1 MSELKNQ
8 DKQQKALAKAEA
20 KRNKRSWV
28 YSIVLPVVRV
38 LFKTILP
45 VKFHGAEAVRGMEAP
60 FIIMGN
66 HTTMLDPFMLA
77 AAVPKYQIRFI
88 GKKELWKIPPF
99 AWFANQIKAIPV
111 DRHNTDMEAMRACM
125 RVTREGHVLGIFPEG
140 TRHHGGLM
148 TELESGVAMIALR
161 SKVPLVPVY
170 IAGKLG
176 FFRTLHVYVGQ
187 PIMMDDLRAE
197 GINTQ
202 TCQALL
208 GRITESYA
216 ALDAARPEA

>member
-1 MSELKNQ
+1 MSELKKQ
-8 DKQQKALAKAEA
+8 DQSLSKPADT
-20 KRNKRSWV
+20 NKPSKV
-28 YSIVLPVVRV
+28 YSVVLAAARV
-38 LFKTILP
+38 LLKTILP
-45 VKFHGAEAVRGMEAP
+45 VKYHGLEHVSDMKAP
-60 FIIMGN
+60 YILMAN
-66 HTTMLDPFMLA
+66 HTTMLDPFMM
-77 AAVPKYQIRFI
+77 AVAIPQYQIRFI
-88 GKKELWKIPPF
+88 GKKELWKVKPF
-99 AWFANQIKAIPV
+99 AWFANQIRAIPV

-140 TRHHGGLM
+140 TRHHEGLM

-176 FFRTLHVYVGQ
+176 LFRTLHVYVGE

-208 GRITESYA
+208 GRITQTYA

>member
-1 MSELKNQ
+1 MSELKKQ
-8 DKQQKALAKAEA
+8 DKNLAKSAE
-20 KRNKRSWV
+20 KKDKPSWV
-28 YSIVLPVVRV
+28 YSIVLPVVRG

-45 VKFHGAEAVRGMEAP
+45 VKYHGLENVRDMEAP

-88 GKKELWKIPPF
+88 GKKELWKIRPF
-99 AWFANQIKAIPV
+99 AWFANNIKAIPV

-161 SKVPLVPVY
+161 SRVPLVPVY

-176 FFRTLHVYVGQ
+176 LFRTLHVYVGK
-187 PIMMDDLRAE
+187 PIKMDDLRE
-197 GINTQ
+197 MGINTE
-202 TCQALL
+202 TCGMLL
-208 GRITESYA
+208 GRITETYA

>member
-1 MSELKNQ
+1 MSELKKQ
-8 DKQQKALAKAEA
+8 DKNLAKPAE
-20 KRNKRSWV
+20 KKDKLSWV

-45 VKFHGAEAVRGMEAP
+45 VKFHGAEDVRSMEAP
-60 FIIMGN
+60 FILMAN
-66 HTTMLDPFMLA
+66 HTTMLDPFMMA
-77 AAVPKYQIRFI
+77 AAIPKYQIRFI
-88 GKKELWKIPPF
+88 GKKELWKFPPF

-140 TRHHGGLM
+140 TRHHKGLM

-176 FFRTLHVYVGQ
+176 LFRTLHVYVGK
-187 PIMMDDLRAE
+187 PIMMDDLRE
-197 GINTQ
+197 MGINTE
-202 TCQALL
+202 TCGMLL
-208 GRITESYA
+208 GRISEAYA
-216 ALDAARPEA
+216 ALDAARPDA

>member
-1 MSELKNQ
+1 M
-8 DKQQKALAKAEA
+8 
-20 KRNKRSWV
+20 
-28 YSIVLPVVRV
+28 
-38 LFKTILP
+38 
-45 VKFHGAEAVRGMEAP
+45 
-60 FIIMGN
+60 
-66 HTTMLDPFMLA
+66 
-77 AAVPKYQIRFI
+77 
-88 GKKELWKIPPF
+88 
-99 AWFANQIKAIPV
+99 

-140 TRHHGGLM
+140 TRHHEGLM

-176 FFRTLHVYVGQ
+176 LFRTLHVYVGE

-208 GRITESYA
+208 GRITQTYA

>member
-1 MSELKNQ
+1 MSELKKQ
-8 DKQQKALAKAEA
+8 DKNLSKPADT
-20 KRNKRSWV
+20 NKPSKV
-28 YSIVLPVVRV
+28 YSVVLAAARV
-38 LFKTILP
+38 LLKTILP
-45 VKFHGAEAVRGMEAP
+45 VKYHGLEHVSDMKAP
-60 FIIMGN
+60 YILMAN
-66 HTTMLDPFMLA
+66 HTTMLDPFMM
-77 AAVPKYQIRFI
+77 AVAIPQYQIRFI
-88 GKKELWKIPPF
+88 GKKELWKIKPF
-99 AWFANQIKAIPV
+99 AWFANQIRAIPV

-140 TRHHGGLM
+140 TRHHEGLM

-176 FFRTLHVYVGQ
+176 LFRTLHVYVGE
-187 PIMMDDLRAE
+187 PILMDDLRAE

-208 GRITESYA
+208 GRITETYA

>member
-1 MSELKNQ
+1 MSELKKQ
-8 DKQQKALAKAEA
+8 DKNLSKPADT
-20 KRNKRSWV
+20 NKPSKV
-28 YSIVLPVVRV
+28 YSFVLAVAQG
-38 LFKTILP
+38 LLKTILP
-45 VKFHGAEAVRGMEAP
+45 VKYHGLEQINDLKAP
-60 FIIMGN
+60 YILMAN
-66 HTTMLDPFMLA
+66 HTTMLDPFMM
-77 AAVPKYQIRFI
+77 AVAIPQYQIRFI
-88 GKKELWKIPPF
+88 GKKELWKIKPF
-99 AWFANQIKAIPV
+99 AWFANQIRAIPV

-140 TRHHGGLM
+140 TRHHQGLM

-176 FFRTLHVYVGQ
+176 LFRTLHVYVGQ

-208 GRITESYA
+208 GRITETYA
-216 ALDAARPEA
+216 ALDAARPKA

>member
-1 MSELKNQ
+1 MSELKKQ
-8 DKQQKALAKAEA
+8 DQSLSKPADT
-20 KRNKRSWV
+20 NKPSKV
-28 YSIVLPVVRV
+28 YSVVLAAARV
-38 LFKTILP
+38 LLKTILP
-45 VKFHGAEAVRGMEAP
+45 VKYHGLEHVSDMKAP
-60 FIIMGN
+60 YILMAN
-66 HTTMLDPFMLA
+66 HTTMLDPFMM
-77 AAVPKYQIRFI
+77 AVAIPQYQIRFI
-88 GKKELWKIPPF
+88 GKKELWKVKPF
-99 AWFANQIKAIPV
+99 AWFANQIRAIPV

-140 TRHHGGLM
+140 TRHHEGLM

-176 FFRTLHVYVGQ
+176 LFRTLHVYVGE
-187 PIMMDDLRAE
+187 PIMMDDLRTE

-208 GRITESYA
+208 GRITKIGRA
-216 ALDAARPEA
+216 HV

>member
-1 MSELKNQ
+1 MSELKKQ
-8 DKQQKALAKAEA
+8 DKNLAKPAE
-20 KRNKRSWV
+20 KKDKPSWV
-28 YSIVLPVVRV
+28 YTIVLPVVRV

-45 VKFHGAEAVRGMEAP
+45 VKFHGAEDVRSMEAP
-60 FIIMGN
+60 FILMAN
-66 HTTMLDPFMLA
+66 HTTMLDPFMMA
-77 AAVPKYQIRFI
+77 AAIPKYQIRFI
-88 GKKELWKIPPF
+88 GKKELWKFPPF

-140 TRHHGGLM
+140 TRHHKGLM

-176 FFRTLHVYVGQ
+176 LFRTLHVYVGK
-187 PIMMDDLRAE
+187 PIMMDDLRE
-197 GINTQ
+197 MGINTE
-202 TCQALL
+202 TCGMLL
-208 GRITESYA
+208 GRISEAYA
-216 ALDAARPEA
+216 ALDAARPDA

>member
-1 MSELKNQ
+1 MSEVKNQ
-8 DKQQKALAKAEA
+8 DKKLAKV
-20 KRNKRSWV
+20 KDKKDKPSWV
-28 YSIVLPVVRV
+28 YSIVLPVVRL

-45 VKFHGAEAVRGMEAP
+45 VKYHGLENIRSLEAP
-60 FIIMGN
+60 YIIMGN
-66 HTTMLDPFMLA
+66 HITMLDPFMLA
-77 AAVPKYQIRFI
+77 AAAPKYQIRFI
-88 GKKELWKIPPF
+88 GKKELWKIKPF
-99 AWFANQIKAIPV
+99 AWFANNIKAIPV

-176 FFRTLHVYVGQ
+176 LFRRLHVYVGK
-187 PIMMDDLRAE
+187 PIMMEDLRE
-197 GINTQ
+197 MGINTE
-202 TCQALL
+202 TCGMLL
-208 GRITESYA
+208 GRITQTYA
-216 ALDAARPEA
+216 ALAEAHPET

>member
-1 MSELKNQ
+1 MSELKKQ
-8 DKQQKALAKAEA
+8 DKNLTKSEDTNKPSKVYAFVLAVAQGLLK
-20 KRNKRSWV
+20 S
-28 YSIVLPVVRV
+28 
-38 LFKTILP
+38 ILP
-45 VKFHGAEAVRGMEAP
+45 VKYHGLEHVKDLQAP
-60 FIIMGN
+60 YILMAN
-66 HTTMLDPFMLA
+66 HTTMLDPFMM
-77 AAVPKYQIRFI
+77 AVAIPQYQIRFI
-88 GKKELWKIPPF
+88 GKKELWKIKPF
-99 AWFANQIKAIPV
+99 AWFANAIRAIPV

-140 TRHHGGLM
+140 TRHHQGLM

-176 FFRTLHVYVGQ
+176 LFRTLHVYVGE

-208 GRITESYA
+208 GRITKTYA

>member
-1 MSELKNQ
+1 MSELKKQ
-8 DKQQKALAKAEA
+8 DKKLAKTQE
-20 KRNKRSWV
+20 KQNKPSVV
-28 YSIVLPVVRV
+28 YAIVVPVVNA

-45 VKFHGAEAVRGMEAP
+45 VKYHGLEHVSSLEAP
-60 FIIMGN
+60 YIIMGN

-77 AAVPKYQIRFI
+77 CAVPKQQIRFV
-88 GKKELWKIPPF
+88 GKKELWKFPPF
-99 AWFANQIKAIPV
+99 AWFANSIRAIPV

-140 TRHHGGLM
+140 TRHHAGLM

-176 FFRTLHVYVGQ
+176 FFRTLHVYVGE

-208 GRITESYA
+208 GRITETYA